1 MKCYMEKNNISDQGT
16 LKTAVLHDEKSDA
29 ASKFAK
35 CLHNF

>member
-16 LKTAVLHDEKSDA
+16 LKIAVLHDEKSDA